1 MPRSKWKGL
10 FCDVAVT
17 KHVQKVLDAGGPK
30 TQSLPIR
37 VWSRRSAILP
47 EFVGYRFE
55 VHNGKV
61 FVPLEVRDGMVG
73 HKFGE
78 FSFTRR
84 FPTFPEKV
92 LDFSAKKKKQASH

>member
-10 FCDVAVT
+10 YCDDAVIWR
-17 KHVQKVLDAGGPK
+17 VQRALDAGGPK

-47 EFVGYRFE
+47 DFVGYRFE

-61 FVPLEVRDGMVG
+61 YVPLEVKAGMIG

-78 FSFTRR
+78 FSMTRR
-84 FPTFPEKV
+84 FPTFPALRQDTLGSKV
-92 LDFSAKKKKQASH
+92 VKK